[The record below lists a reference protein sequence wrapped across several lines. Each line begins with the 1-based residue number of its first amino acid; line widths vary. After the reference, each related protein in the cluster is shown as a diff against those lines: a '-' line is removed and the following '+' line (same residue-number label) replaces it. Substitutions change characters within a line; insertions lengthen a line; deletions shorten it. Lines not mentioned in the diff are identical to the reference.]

1 MIKWSHAQLPYQIIK
16 TVVSR
21 GVLYLGWDELPC
33 DPGAYSTAAAGLRT
47 AVMLVF
53 ETMLEANFQ
62 PAAAA
67 FTGIPCRS
75 GTQKLF
81 ASRISDF
88 LTIQHLMDKK
98 STKPQ
103 RVNVHFFHV
112 FLHNLMMFFKLFLN
126 FNFHHINYIRGTL

>member
-21 GVLYLGWDELPC
+21 VVFYLGWDELPH
-33 DPGAYSTAAAGLRT
+33 DQRDQGAYSTAAAGLRT

-67 FTGIPCRS
+67 FTGIPCKG

-88 LTIQHLMDKK
+88 FSHYQHLMDK

-103 RVNVHFFHV
+103 RVNLHSFFPCFPSQFDDV
-112 FLHNLMMFFKLFLN
+112 L
-126 FNFHHINYIRGTL
+126 

>member
-21 GVLYLGWDELPC
+21 VVFYLGWDELPH
-33 DPGAYSTAAAGLRT
+33 DQRDQGAYSTAAAGLRT

-67 FTGIPCRS
+67 FTGIPCKG

-88 LTIQHLMDKK
+88 FLTTNI
-98 STKPQ
+98 
-103 RVNVHFFHV
+103 
-112 FLHNLMMFFKLFLN
+112 
-126 FNFHHINYIRGTL
+126 